1 MTTGTPSRLIA
12 GCCGMAAFAV
22 AIVVGLSV
30 ENPADTILARAMASM
45 FVCYLV
51 GMGVGLLA
59 ERAVEESL
67 AEKDGTDV
75 GAEAASAHP
84 SGDTEVVV

>member
-1 MTTGTPSRLIA
+1 
-12 GCCGMAAFAV
+12 MAAFAV

-30 ENPADTILARAMASM
+30 DNPADTILARAMASM

-51 GMGVGLLA
+51 GMGIGLAA

-67 AEKDGTDV
+67 EIQGGTDA
-75 GAEAASAHP
+75 GASGAPAHP
-84 SGDTEVVV
+84 SGDTEVAA